1 MKSTRQLVKTELL
14 AAAALTMVALAVASI
29 FVLLEVLSPSE
40 LWGPSGAFI
49 AGLHATLVLGAV
61 PAVLFGAP
69 GYWLLWRLGRAR
81 WLTVLPLGAAFGALV
96 AVLEPALLPWGITC
110 GIVTAAITHVAAGR
124 WLGGAPPPEAS
135 FHERTPAGFPV
146 GVLEA
151 APAEAWRAGVSQRS
165 FVSSAA
171 LLMSIL

>member
-49 AGLHATLVLGAV
+49 AGLYATLVLGAV

-124 WLGGAPPPEAS
+124 WLGGAPPRKRRSMKERRPVSRSAFWRRPRPKRGGRVCLSVPS
-135 FHERTPAGFPV
+135 FPAR
-146 GVLEA
+146 LC
-151 APAEAWRAGVSQRS
+151 
-165 FVSSAA
+165 
-171 LLMSIL
+171 

>member
-1 MKSTRQLVKTELL
+1 MKSARQLVKTGLL
-14 AAAALTMVALAVASI
+14 AAAALIMVALAVASI

-96 AVLEPALLPWGITC
+96 AVLEPALLPWGIPC
-110 GIVTAAITHVAAGR
+110 GVVTAAITHVAAGR
-124 WLGGAPPPEAS
+124 WLDGARSGGVVP
-135 FHERTPAGFPV
+135 
-146 GVLEA
+146 
-151 APAEAWRAGVSQRS
+151 
-165 FVSSAA
+165 
-171 LLMSIL
+171 